1 MTLYKNKAY
10 FEFFDKNGI
19 KLTESCYFFDEA
31 SISNNVSYNNAEISG
46 KNTHVYNY
54 ATVCDGAKVSNFAEI
69 INSKISGR
77 ISISNLFIKDSYI
90 NLGDCKDYY
99 ELKGENI
106 ILDECYID
114 IENIGAVISVIEQR
128 KNKSKGFFKKSKA
141 IIITQKDI
149 TDEKYRISK
158 TNMQLVPNISQK
170 INESKIES
178 INNMEEKTEAEN
190 SEIA

>member
-1 MTLYKNKAY
+1 MLDNVKIYN
-10 FEFFDKNGI
+10 
-19 KLTESCYFFDEA
+19 A
-31 SISNNVSYNNAEISG
+31 SEVSN
-46 KNTHVYNY
+46 
-54 ATVCDGAKVSNFAEI
+54 GAKVSNFAEI
-69 INSKISGR
+69 TNSKISGR